1 MMKEKGEPIMV
12 CEGRLV
18 VHSFLV
24 MEIYLI
30 VRGKSNVAESMNCM
44 LSCEGFVCVL
54 AARAFYGY
62 RVLLYKSH
70 LGGSSAG

>member
-1 MMKEKGEPIMV
+1 MMKKKGEPIMV

-30 VRGKSNVAESMNCM
+30 VRSKIDVAESINCI
-44 LSCEGFVCVL
+44 LSCVGVVYVL
-54 AARAFYGY
+54 ATRAFYGY
-62 RVLLYKSH
+62 RILLYKSD
-70 LGGSSAG
+70 LGGFSAG